1 MRGRIPTG
9 IVATISRKV
18 EKKMMSA
25 FHIPKFEDLIDSDI
39 HVSTDTLYK
48 TLTYTYI
55 VSYVLQKY
63 YLRELER
70 KTQLAGELSFNDI
83 LRFLGLTS
91 YVGKQATSTIVGNP
105 EDFMQPSPYVEEFF
119 QDYVFELA
127 EDLVYLADQLQKSMQ
142 DYIRYGMPLDKIKE
156 ELMGR
161 YGLLE
166 ARAQSIAVT
175 ETTRAYA
182 SGILMSSYS
191 SDIVR
196 GYEFIAVMDDHTT
209 PICRPRHGMV
219 IAHNEKMILAQNT
232 PPLHVNCR
240 SYLAPVTE
248 LDDISA
254 KNWID
259 SESYDKFMDKHPTS
273 VPKNRPR
280 DIMFI
285 ENLLNAAV

>member
-1 MRGRIPTG
+1 MKGRIPTG
-9 IVATISRKV
+9 IVATISRKG
-18 EKKMMSA
+18 EKKLRSA
-25 FHIPKFEDLIDSDI
+25 FHIPEFEDMIDSDI
-39 HVSTDTLYK
+39 FVSTETLFK

-55 VSYVLQKY
+55 VSYALQKY
-63 YLRELER
+63 YLHEL
-70 KTQLAGELSFNDI
+70 KTKTKLAGELSFNDI

-91 YVGKQATSTIVGNP
+91 YVGKSATSTIVGNP

-127 EDLVYLADQLQKSMQ
+127 EDLVYLADQIQKSMQ
-142 DYIRYGMPLDKIKE
+142 DYIRYGMPLKEIKE

-161 YGLLE
+161 YGLLK

-196 GYEFIAVMDDHTT
+196 GYEFIAVMDSHTT

-219 IAHNEKMILAQNT
+219 IAHNEKDILAQNT

-240 SYLAPVTE
+240 SYLAPVTD
-248 LDDISA
+248 LDDVSA
-254 KNWID
+254 KDWID
-259 SESYDKFMDKHPTS
+259 SESYDKFMEKHPTA

-285 ENLLNAAV
+285 KHLLDKA